1 MWWCVQMLA
10 CWTDRIYLNMMQV
23 RLLIPG
29 VNGAGEATIP
39 ETWSMSL
46 VEWTAHRLMRYPDE
60 EGSDGK
66 RACSWAYSSCKSKMG
81 KTAVYIY
88 NGCKINEIL
97 KPQPPP
103 CAACTPL
110 ICSFSA
116 PLSSFWL
123 SISWR
128 HSPALSEE
136 DLEAIRAALRY
147 GQLKAVVSHTPD
159 DGRWVHVFIRD
170 LSC

>member
-1 MWWCVQMLA
+1 MKQDLTERGPV
-10 CWTDRIYLNMMQV
+10 
-23 RLLIPG
+23 PG
-29 VNGAGEATIP
+29 LTVPANPRWERQLCTF
-39 ETWSMSL
+39 T
-46 VEWTAHRLMRYPDE
+46 
-60 EGSDGK
+60 
-66 RACSWAYSSCKSKMG
+66 
-81 KTAVYIY
+81 TAV
-88 NGCKINEIL
+88 KINEIL

-103 CAACTPL
+103 CAASTPL

-128 HSPALSEE
+128 HSPALPEE

-159 DGRWVHVFIRD
+159 DGG
-170 LSC
+170 